1 MSQLES
7 RSVLSWNRN
16 TDRGKVL
23 VILSF
28 LASALLAAGALIL
41 TSGDGAHAAR
51 ELVTRF
57 SSLLFV
63 CSLLAPPLARLVRA
77 RPLSALAL
85 MSGTLR
91 LSFVATFVF
100 SLACT
105 LMPAAVGGEALP
117 VSAVLYVGL
126 NGLMLLVMLFPAN
139 RFATRRMGAA
149 SWRAIQHL
157 ATAYFWLAFLVSSL
171 VHVARQDDSLVWY
184 GFMLT
189 LLVVALGAIV
199 VAKFSREAVEG

>member
-7 RSVLSWNRN
+7 YPTRSWNRN
-16 TDRGKVL
+16 SDRGKAL
-23 VILSF
+23 VIASF

-41 TSGDGAHAAR
+41 TSGDGAQAAR

-63 CSLLAPPLARLVRA
+63 CSLLAPPLALLVRA

-85 MSGTLR
+85 MSGNLR

-105 LMPAAVGGEALP
+105 LMPAAVGG
-117 VSAVLYVGL
+117 
-126 NGLMLLVMLFPAN
+126 
-139 RFATRRMGAA
+139 
-149 SWRAIQHL
+149 
-157 ATAYFWLAFLVSSL
+157 
-171 VHVARQDDSLVWY
+171 
-184 GFMLT
+184 
-189 LLVVALGAIV
+189 
-199 VAKFSREAVEG
+199 